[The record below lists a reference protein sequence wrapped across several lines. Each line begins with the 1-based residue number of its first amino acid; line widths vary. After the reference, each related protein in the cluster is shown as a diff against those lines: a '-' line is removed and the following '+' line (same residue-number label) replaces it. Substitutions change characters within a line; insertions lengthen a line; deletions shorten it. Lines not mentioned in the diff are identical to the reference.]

1 MAGQVYWVLRKVG
14 IKMQAVLENG
24 PKQIEIKSFPDPVI
38 QGDEILMKIR
48 ANGLCQNDVRDYT
61 GDTKWTYPRVGG
73 HEFSGEIIAVGNA
86 VNPNHFQ
93 VGDHVVKYILP
104 NCGEC
109 YYCKTGRPNLCT
121 EIYSSPTFH
130 NDYGISGF
138 WGMSQLMAVKT
149 TDLFKYPHTTSFL
162 DMAFTEPLGCVIN
175 SVERANVQL
184 GQDALVIGG
193 GVMGL
198 LHVMTLKLKGARVL
212 VSEPNENR
220 RRLALELG
228 ADFVFDPMQKDP
240 VALVKNETDGRGADV
255 VFNTTAV
262 PAIAKQAIAFT
273 ANGGQTFMFSSMHPD
288 DPVSIDLGAVHAH
301 EKFIKGTVS
310 PTRETYFRATQLIS
324 KKALNLRPLLDKT
337 FPYTDAESAFQYA
350 MLPETLKTMVT
361 FD

>member
-1 MAGQVYWVLRKVG
+1 
-14 IKMQAVLENG
+14 MQAVLENG
-24 PKQIEIKSFPDPVI
+24 PKKIEIKAFPDPVI
-38 QGDEILMKIR
+38 KDDEVLMKIR
-48 ANGLCQNDVRDYT
+48 ANDLCQNDVRDYT

-73 HEFSGEIIAVGNA
+73 HEFSGEIVAVGKD
-86 VNPNHFQ
+86 VNPKHFQ

-109 YYCKTGRPNLCT
+109 YYCQTGRPNLCT

-130 NDYGISGF
+130 NDHGISGF
-138 WGMSQLMAVKT
+138 WGMSQLMAVKS
-149 TDLFKYPHTTSFL
+149 TDLFKYPKTTPFL

-175 SVERANVQL
+175 SVDRAHVQL
-184 GQDALVIGG
+184 GQDTLVIGG

-198 LHVMTLKLKGARVL
+198 LHVMVLKLKGARVL
-212 VSEPNENR
+212 VSEPDETR
-220 RRLALELG
+220 RQLALKLG
-228 ADFVFDPMQKDP
+228 ADFVLDPMQKDP
-240 VALVKNETDGRGADV
+240 IKIVKDATEGRGADA

-288 DPVSIDLGAVHAH
+288 DPVPIDLGAVHSH

-310 PTRETYFRATQLIS
+310 PTRETYFRATQLIG
-324 KKALNLRPLLDKT
+324 KKILNMRPLLDKT
-337 FPYTDAESAFQYA
+337 FSYTDAESAFKYA
-350 MLPETLKTMVT
+350 MLPDTLKTMVT